1 MTSNWYADWFDS
13 HYYHIL
19 YKNRDEKEA
28 EFFIDNLIS
37 HLQIPQKSKLLDV
50 ACGKGRHAI
59 YFNKK
64 GMDVVG
70 IDLSTNSINTA
81 KRDTNKMLQFVVHDM
96 RNKFRNNEF
105 DIVTNLFTSFGY
117 FEKYKDEQDTI
128 DAMALSLKKGGKLII
143 DFMNVKK
150 VMLNLIKSEK
160 KTIDGINFNIIR
172 KIENNN
178 IIKDI
183 KFSDN
188 NIKYHF
194 QEKVKALTLDDM
206 NTFILNAGLKIINIF
221 GNYKLEDFNALKSE
235 RLIILCTK

>member
-1 MTSNWYADWFDS
+1 
-13 HYYHIL
+13 
-19 YKNRDEKEA
+19 
-28 EFFIDNLIS
+28 
-37 HLQIPQKSKLLDV
+37 
-50 ACGKGRHAI
+50 
-59 YFNKK
+59 
-64 GMDVVG
+64 
-70 IDLSTNSINTA
+70 
-81 KRDTNKMLQFVVHDM
+81 M
-96 RNKFRNNEF
+96 RNKFRDNEF

-117 FEKYKDEQDTI
+117 FENYNDEQDTI
-128 DAMALSLKKGGKLII
+128 NAMALSLKKRGILII

-160 KTIDGINFNIIR
+160 RTVDGINFNIIR

-194 QEKVKALTLDDM
+194 QEKVKVLTLDDM
-206 NTFILNAGLKIINIF
+206 NTFILNAGLKIINVF
-221 GNYKLEDFNALKSE
+221 GNYKLEDFNALNSE